1 MFIYS
6 MRASTV
12 KFVSVILLSVVGLVA
27 LLALIPT
34 YEPTAANLLYS
45 NVANIK
51 YDDIKSEDDL
61 VAFLSQFGWTV
72 EKTPHEEREVTIPDE
87 FDKVFTAYN
96 ELQKQQGLDLSKYRR
111 KSVKRYTYVI
121 TNFPDYD
128 GTVYAN
134 LLVYRGKIIGGDICT
149 ADVNGFVR
157 GFDGVVG
164 LSLD

>member
-12 KFVSVILLSVVGLVA
+12 KFFGAILLSVAALIT
-27 LLALIPT
+27 LLAVIPT
-34 YEPTAANLLYS
+34 YEPTAASLLYS
-45 NVANIK
+45 SVANIK
-51 YDDIKSEDDL
+51 YDKIKSNEDII
-61 VAFLSQFGWTV
+61 AFLAQFGWSV
-72 EKTPHEEREVTIPDE
+72 EATPYEEREVTIPED

-96 ELQKQQGLDLSKYRR
+96 DLQKQQGLDLSKYRR

-134 LLVYRGKIIGGDICT
+134 LLVYRNKIIGGDICT

-157 GFDGVVG
+157 GFDGVI
-164 LSLD
+164 SLALN